1 MSSKKKNLAKQ
12 FQQNKV
18 NRVVKSEKR
27 YNKEKR
33 SKSDEAYIKGDYKSS
48 VSLRSYGVKKALA
61 NGEKVSGYGDDYIDT
76 KGMKR
81 SNYIKKQNGENPY
94 EAKYLYVGGKPKTI
108 TSDDGSKFKTRTRY
122 LTDEEKESYENTG
135 ELYHKNYRK
144 AKSYLD
150 TERHEGGKFSDRLKT
165 FDGNKIK
172 WDGLET
178 AKYNQKDGKHLKNL
192 GHYAIGLG
200 KDLIA
205 DPVVDFLKGVDRYES
220 AITNGVY
227 AGVEQLS
234 NIADGKGATKDLIKD
249 VVKHSFKES
258 DETGWGTSSA
268 DNWRNMAKRNGA
280 EISPLE
286 DKILGATGFVADILN
301 PIDLGGKVSGV
312 AKAGLKGAKNTLKG
326 ISNATDIMSHA
337 PGFVPKSLTDFRGK
351 GIVKASEKSSG
362 ASDDVFFGLKTN
374 KSLDNTEV
382 DRRLNNA
389 YDVAMSKREP
399 IKTGKPKV
407 DSFIEMLE
415 SKPKINEQR
424 HIDGRK
430 LNKTKTQ
437 TKDGYVPNVIE
448 NVSDDVIEQVSDSN
462 QISFFDEVRSK
473 LRRKGSSEE
482 GAMFSYNAKPFNDAF
497 LDRGKA
503 VDEIGEYL
511 DIADETENF
520 NFLKA
525 MSEAK
530 KVQNIMN
537 VNSKENRLTLDLLE
551 AFYKRKADMDKGLIP
566 YDKEFLTNFK
576 KLTNGKMDDIN
587 AIRAEEHAL
596 RERNLV
602 DDFINI
608 ITKKDTKVSGSKEAR
623 KKFAIGVSDI
633 SNNIAN
639 DGFDNE
645 ELLKSLGE
653 IANNNIDPKTTQK
666 ALNNLLFDGKEVL
679 VKASKKDYQEFSETI
694 SELVN
699 FQKALKHLNTT
710 GEALEIP
717 LSNSTRRMLGISDS
731 TKVTVNNLKKGNKVI
746 NNPEEIYNLIS
757 NTLIDKSR
765 SLTDRRY
772 WEKQEMLAKEFKYKK
787 FNDVREEFKQIEY
800 KYNTLKNAKRTN
812 QTEKQF
818 QEVSKRYNELKDLIE
833 NRTNL
838 YDLIKDMDANQFD
851 KFISENYPNHMRG
864 MKVYSTQQNK
874 INSYVKHRD
883 AKYKEVFDEVIDKER
898 HNVNVK
904 SAEYYGI
911 DDMEYEDMR
920 IIYDSY
926 KDGSLKSSDMTKKEK
941 SIIQYMSAKE
951 EAGEINKLNN
961 IHNDR
966 VESFSKEKGYTEKLK
981 ERRKT
986 YNLSYVNWKA
996 TPNIPKES
1004 MNYKILS
1011 THKDTKNA
1019 INNIKATMFN
1029 AYKLKF
1035 SGGSV
1040 DEIDLLVELKREN
1053 INALRKMGIPDEAY
1067 FNEMKDISLQMLEY
1081 AKNNF
1086 KAPEKYKSKNMS
1098 DIHNKKLAE
1107 QQEKVKK
1114 TKLSNDVNKR
1124 WGIFDKRDSK
1134 FNAHQ
1139 EFDIPDTYKLIDFN
1153 ESSDKALIKLA
1164 NKNAIE
1170 EEYQRILNSSNIDEL
1185 LIGHNTPS
1193 YKELVPQSGDNIS
1206 KINKPNTYVDD
1217 MSDVINGTESVF
1229 NYLNKENRAKHI
1241 MNSAKIED
1249 GKQTKIDGRTLNKK
1263 YTQTKD
1269 GYIPQIKEETPLDSV
1284 ARTTDEQLNLFDKMF
1299 GKTPKEEKA
1308 INNIPKDMQEQ
1319 KLQELDE
1326 KIAKRMTPQRMA
1338 EILGEPLEDV
1348 LKNANKPVNINGEE
1362 IAQGW
1367 RKNADK
1373 TGVPNGVEW
1382 EDLFKE
1388 DKGIKEVF
1396 EELSS
1401 KGIDATQ
1408 QPPKEKPQNMDKNLY
1423 QKWLNAWKKGVTI
1436 YNPGWHVQNFF
1447 QNKAQNY
1454 FALGNKAFMPQTDAK
1469 NILKTIKGK
1478 DAKSVNINGM
1488 SNNEL
1493 AKLANDLG
1501 VVDSF
1506 GDDIQLAQN
1515 GFLGKLENSW
1525 VMQKPQEIEKNARLH
1540 HWLEQMKNGMTP
1552 EEAARSVN
1560 KYLYDYSKENKFD
1573 RAIKHVDP
1581 FWTFHKNNAR
1591 MLTTSAIEHP
1601 SRMNNIMRAN
1611 RGLEGDISEEYK
1623 QDEEAMYREYQDPTK
1638 TYTDHKDRQYNY
1650 LYNQDVFSDI
1660 SDAIP
1665 LSQDSLVG
1673 KLNPLIQIALRTAK
1687 GEGKFGNKIVDSNK
1701 SIEDGWD
1708 ELLYEDA
1715 GYNKVSSNVA
1725 IKDALLDVNPI
1736 LPGLVETIDAI
1747 NADKYKANNGGMP
1760 QEIADKRALNEWIK
1774 LITGHKGNW
1783 YRNTK

>member
-1 MSSKKKNLAKQ
+1 MSSKKKNLTKQ

-94 EAKYLYVGGKPKTI
+94 EAKYLYVGGKPNTI
-108 TSDDGSKFKTRTRY
+108 TSDDGSKFQTRTRY

-144 AKSYLD
+144 AKSYFD
-150 TERHEGGKFSDRLKT
+150 TERHEGGKFEDRLKT

-172 WDGLET
+172 WDGLEI

-249 VVKHSFKES
+249 VVKHSLKES

-301 PIDLGGKVSGV
+301 PIDIGGKASAVM
-312 AKAGLKGAKNTLKG
+312 KLGLKGAKNVLRG
-326 ISNATDIMSHA
+326 IESATDIMSHA
-337 PGFVPKSLTDFRGK
+337 PGFVPKALTDVRGK
-351 GIVKASEKSSG
+351 NFINKTNKSSG

-374 KSLDNTEV
+374 KSLDNTQI

-399 IKTGKPKV
+399 IKTGRSKL
-407 DSFIEMLE
+407 DSFIARLDASNIVPISEVNQNPMKTSNPMDIKFRRKGVSEEGGMFPHNTHQFNVSGDTLEALDSKYKDVLTKQGDDLVDYIDNLPDREYDKVIDYILKKDPELYETLMYESNVIDDTIESTAKRLYETQEDKKFKEVLKSENERDIKINKQDNMPSLMAHEMESKIVDPRKIDYKKALSSYNSLGKKLPTDLTEISGDIEMFREMLE
-415 SKPKINEQR
+415 TLPKA
-424 HIDGRK
+424 DK
-430 LNKTKTQ
+430 K
-437 TKDGYVPNVIE
+437 
-448 NVSDDVIEQVSDSN
+448 QVS
-462 QISFFDEVRSK
+462 QI
-473 LRRKGSSEE
+473 
-482 GAMFSYNAKPFNDAF
+482 
-497 LDRGKA
+497 
-503 VDEIGEYL
+503 
-511 DIADETENF
+511 
-520 NFLKA
+520 
-525 MSEAK
+525 
-530 KVQNIMN
+530 
-537 VNSKENRLTLDLLE
+537 
-551 AFYKRKADMDKGLIP
+551 
-566 YDKEFLTNFK
+566 
-576 KLTNGKMDDIN
+576 
-587 AIRAEEHAL
+587 
-596 RERNLV
+596 
-602 DDFINI
+602 
-608 ITKKDTKVSGSKEAR
+608 
-623 KKFAIGVSDI
+623 
-633 SNNIAN
+633 
-639 DGFDNE
+639 
-645 ELLKSLGE
+645 
-653 IANNNIDPKTTQK
+653 
-666 ALNNLLFDGKEVL
+666 
-679 VKASKKDYQEFSETI
+679 
-694 SELVN
+694 
-699 FQKALKHLNTT
+699 
-710 GEALEIP
+710 
-717 LSNSTRRMLGISDS
+717 
-731 TKVTVNNLKKGNKVI
+731 
-746 NNPEEIYNLIS
+746 
-757 NTLIDKSR
+757 
-765 SLTDRRY
+765 
-772 WEKQEMLAKEFKYKK
+772 
-787 FNDVREEFKQIEY
+787 
-800 KYNTLKNAKRTN
+800 
-812 QTEKQF
+812 
-818 QEVSKRYNELKDLIE
+818 
-833 NRTNL
+833 
-838 YDLIKDMDANQFD
+838 
-851 KFISENYPNHMRG
+851 
-864 MKVYSTQQNK
+864 
-874 INSYVKHRD
+874 
-883 AKYKEVFDEVIDKER
+883 
-898 HNVNVK
+898 
-904 SAEYYGI
+904 
-911 DDMEYEDMR
+911 
-920 IIYDSY
+920 
-926 KDGSLKSSDMTKKEK
+926 
-941 SIIQYMSAKE
+941 
-951 EAGEINKLNN
+951 INKLN
-961 IHNDR
+961 DR
-966 VESFSKEKGYTEKLK
+966 YFDSKDVISLNASGKDVRQLIEHLDVLLNKRLSGVSDELISDIDKHYKFRPSLVDPNFNNKLTKRTEVLGESVGNLNAKKKVIDQQYKEGKISPIERKMQIDALERKKKELSDWWTKYKDYTPDEWEKEFPTAQKEHKGYHEAVNEHSKKDFNLSDVENYKQDLRDSLEVNELVKSELPYDMHVREVIENEPELLFDPNQKKILQDSYRQRIERLKEAHINKMVNEEFGLDIKDEIKGEKLRNQK
-981 ERRKT
+981 RNLEARQIGE
-986 YNLSYVNWKA
+986 NLSQA
-996 TPNIPKES
+996 PLAEKELL
-1004 MNYKILS
+1004 NGVGEIADNK
-1011 THKDTKNA
+1011 
-1019 INNIKATMFN
+1019 NIKARIHHLRQTL
-1029 AYKLKF
+1029 KLNPPKQIK
-1035 SGGSV
+1035 GK
-1040 DEIDLLVELKREN
+1040 I
-1053 INALRKMGIPDEAY
+1053 
-1067 FNEMKDISLQMLEY
+1067 
-1081 AKNNF
+1081 
-1086 KAPEKYKSKNMS
+1086 
-1098 DIHNKKLAE
+1098 
-1107 QQEKVKK
+1107 
-1114 TKLSNDVNKR
+1114 KLSNGQKLKDLPPVQDNLKGLRDLITKEVEYRYKNANNYSDMQEAFKVMKREYVDALRQLGVPDKGYFHKVQQLQNDLDVYFKELNNPTKVSTPFMKMDLQKLAR
-1124 WGIFDKRDSK
+1124 KID
-1134 FNAHQ
+1134 
-1139 EFDIPDTYKLIDFN
+1139 DTFN
-1153 ESSDKALIKLA
+1153 EIGEGVYE
-1164 NKNAIE
+1164 AI
-1170 EEYQRILNSSNIDEL
+1170 
-1185 LIGHNTPS
+1185 
-1193 YKELVPQSGDNIS
+1193 
-1206 KINKPNTYVDD
+1206 
-1217 MSDVINGTESVF
+1217 
-1229 NYLNKENRAKHI
+1229 
-1241 MNSAKIED
+1241 
-1249 GKQTKIDGRTLNKK
+1249 
-1263 YTQTKD
+1263 
-1269 GYIPQIKEETPLDSV
+1269 ETPLESFNKDVVTELHKSNNPFDN
-1284 ARTTDEQLNLFDKMF
+1284 ALKQFDEDVFESDFEKFAYEDYMREHKSQEKKGLLAK
-1299 GKTPKEEKA
+1299 KEEVERL
-1308 INNIPKDMQEQ
+1308 PKTNEQ
-1319 KLQELDE
+1319 VKSIEDKLKLLTETYGDVNLEKKSLD
-1326 KIAKRMTPQRMA
+1326 IDVPSNVDPQTG
-1338 EILGEPLEDV
+1338 EILS
-1348 LKNANKPVNINGEE
+1348 NQN
-1362 IAQGW
+1362 
-1367 RKNADK
+1367 
-1373 TGVPNGVEW
+1373 
-1382 EDLFKE
+1382 
-1388 DKGIKEVF
+1388 KGIKEVF

-1401 KGIDATQ
+1401 KGIDVTQ

-1423 QKWLNAWKKGVTI
+1423 QKWINAWKKGVTI

-1488 SNNEL
+1488 GNNEL

-1515 GFLGKLENSW
+1515 GIFGKIENSW

-1552 EEAARSVN
+1552 EEAAKSVN

-1573 RAIKHVDP
+1573 RAMKHVDP

-1611 RGLEGDISEEYK
+1611 RGLEGDIPEEYK

-1687 GEGKFGNKIVDSNK
+1687 GEGKFGNKIVDSDK
-1701 SIEDGWD
+1701 SIEDGWN